1 MINQEL
7 TKRLNLWAK
16 SNPRLLAR
24 QGLCFHIQHILGDPV
39 VYFDHDALEKHYK
52 YYSGDALF
60 PVSSPLVA
68 YSADVL
74 FRHNWENLY
83 INEYGKYRLNPP
95 CKPATAEVHELAGV
109 RRSSQ
114 SRLCSL
120 FSPAPSSTVHKI
132 CCSTTSTNKV
142 STGFIKSSKTF
153 RKSYEY
159 QS

>member
-83 INEYGKYRLNPP
+83 LNEYGKYRLNLLASL
-95 CKPATAEVHELAGV
+95 ATAEVHELAGAARV
-109 RRSSQ
+109 ILTESPVQPVLPCTIVHGSQ
-114 SRLCSL
+114 DML
-120 FSPAPSSTVHKI
+120 FYDINEQGIDWVHKI
-132 CCSTTSTNKV
+132 IED
-142 STGFIKSSKTF
+142 FQEIL
-153 RKSYEY
+153 
-159 QS
+159 